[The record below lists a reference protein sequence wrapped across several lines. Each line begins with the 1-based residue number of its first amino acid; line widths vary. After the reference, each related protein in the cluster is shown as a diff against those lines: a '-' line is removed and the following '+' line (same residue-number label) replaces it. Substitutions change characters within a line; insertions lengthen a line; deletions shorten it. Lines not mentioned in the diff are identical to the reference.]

1 MHRALRIILAPLSVV
16 SECLGWWLALM
27 KAQLVVAAN
36 LRRLRVGLGVSQ
48 EAFAV
53 DAGIDRTYVSRLERG
68 LENPSVAVLEKIA
81 KALCADI
88 EELFKVPRAGEA
100 A

>member
-1 MHRALRIILAPLSVV
+1 
-16 SECLGWWLALM
+16 M
-27 KAQLVVAAN
+27 KAQLIVAAN
-36 LRRLRVGLGVSQ
+36 LRRLRVGVRVSQ

-81 KALCADI
+81 KALKVDI
-88 EELFKVPRAGEA
+88 RDLFDPQAAKAGSIKPLPGGRRAKS
-100 A
+100 